1 MGEKKLVVGILAHVD
16 AGKTTLAESIL
27 YTCGSIRKLGRV
39 DHKDAFL
46 DTDRQERDRGITI
59 FSKQA
64 QVCWNDVAITLL
76 DTPGHVDFSAEMER
90 TLQVLDY
97 AVLVVSGA
105 DGVQGHVLTL
115 WRLLARYQVPVFL
128 FFNKMDQPDTDP
140 AALLAEAKERL
151 DERCVAFGGLDEQGR
166 PYRREE
172 AAFCEDVAVCDEELL
187 ERYLEAQESAGG
199 PEQSGKTAES
209 ADREGCGVKAAER
222 SGGGKRP
229 GHDGI
234 IDEET
239 IADLIVK
246 RKVFPCY
253 FGSAL
258 KVEGITEL
266 LDGIGVY
273 TRMPSY
279 GEAFGARVYK
289 ISRDAQGNR
298 LTHIKITG
306 GMIRVKQTVLTHGN
320 HCSRRGYEGDSRE
333 TKNVQEEKIDQI
345 RIYSGDKYTVEQ
357 EVAAGTVCALSGL
370 SMTFCGEGL
379 GAEREDTVP
388 LLEPVMTYRI
398 VLPEAC
404 DVHQMYNKLC
414 QLEEEEPQ
422 LHMVWRE
429 QLNEIHVQ
437 LMGEVQIEVLRN
449 LIRERFDVEVMFD
462 EGSIVYKETITSAA
476 EGVGH
481 YEPLRHYAEVHLLL
495 EPGEPGSG
503 LQFASRCSEDV
514 LDRNWQRLVLT
525 HLEEK
530 EHLGVLTGAPITDM
544 QITLV
549 AGRAHLKHTEG
560 GDFRQ
565 ATYRAVRHGLCK
577 AQNILLEPVYAFR
590 LELPAALIGRGMTDM
605 QNKAGKFGAPEL
617 AGDFAILT
625 GTVPV
630 SEMTGY
636 QAEVSAYSGG
646 KGRIYVEL
654 KGYAPCHNADT
665 VIASAGYEAERD
677 TDNPCSSVFC
687 AHGAGFVVE
696 WDQVETYMH
705 LDYAADRGGFAQAQD
720 RRDESF
726 RFADEGLPEAG
737 VGGYGDHAHAR
748 LGGRQRSS
756 ASPEAIGQDEIEE
769 IMNRTYGTKERKKQ
783 GWARTIRA
791 GGNAGAPEVRADRS
805 ESAGADGNGGN
816 GQDKSY
822 GKRSGSD
829 STSSMQEEYLLVDGY
844 NIIFAWDH
852 LHSLAKD
859 NLDSARGK
867 LLDIL
872 SDFQGYRKMHLIL
885 VFDAYKVKGNT
896 GSTERY
902 HNIDVVY
909 TKEAET
915 ADQYIE
921 KVTHRIGRKHRVR
934 VATSD
939 GLEQLIIMGA
949 GAVRVS
955 ARELQEEVMA
965 ANAELRQMFLQG
977 TDKPAGDRNYLL
989 EGAAGEVADYVR
1001 QVLKK

>member
-1 MGEKKLVVGILAHVD
+1 MGVKRLVVGLLAHVD

-27 YTCGSIRKLGRV
+27 YTSGSIRKLGRV

-64 QVCWNDVAITLL
+64 VFQWKDMDITLL
-76 DTPGHVDFSAEMER
+76 DTPGHVDFSAETER

-97 AVLVVSGA
+97 AVLVISGA

-128 FFNKMDQPDTDP
+128 FINKMDQPGADP
-140 AALLAEAKERL
+140 EALLAEIRDSL
-151 DERCVAFGGLDEQGR
+151 DGRCVAFSALDGQGR
-166 PYRREE
+166 PYRRTD
-172 AAFCEDVAVCDEELL
+172 ASFCEDIAVCDEELL
-187 ERYLEAQESAGG
+187 ERYLEAEERAGRPG
-199 PEQSGKTAES
+199 QREKTAES
-209 ADREGCGVKAAER
+209 ADCAGCSGKIAAPAEGAGCGERPESACVIDDGTITDLVAA
-222 SGGGKRP
+222 
-229 GHDGI
+229 
-234 IDEET
+234 
-239 IADLIVK
+239 

-266 LDGIGVY
+266 LDGLAAY
-273 TRMPSY
+273 TRMPAY

-289 ISRDAQGNR
+289 ISRDAQGSR
-298 LTHIKITG
+298 LTHVKITG
-306 GMIRVKQTVLTHGN
+306 GTIRVKQTILTHGS
-320 HCSRRGYEGDSRE
+320 HYGGRRGYGGESQGTE
-333 TKNVQEEKIDQI
+333 AVQEEKIDQI
-345 RIYSGDKYTVEQ
+345 RIYSGDKYTVEP
-357 EVAAGTVCALSGL
+357 EAAAGTVCALSGPAG
-370 SMTFCGEGL
+370 TFCGEGL
-379 GAEREDTVP
+379 GGEREDTVP

-398 VLPEAC
+398 VLPDTC

-429 QLNEIHVQ
+429 RTGEIHVQ
-437 LMGEVQIEVLRN
+437 LMGEVQIEVLQN
-449 LIRERFDVEVMFD
+449 LIRERFGAEVMFD
-462 EGSIVYKETITSAA
+462 EGSIVYKETIAA
-476 EGVGH
+476 AVEGVGH
-481 YEPLRHYAEVHLLL
+481 YEPLRHYAEVHLLM

-503 LQFASRCSEDV
+503 LQFSTQCSEDA
-514 LDRNWQRLVLT
+514 LDRNWQRLILT

-530 EHLGVLTGAPITDM
+530 EHLGVLTGSPITDM

-565 ATYRAVRHGLCK
+565 ATYRAVRQGLCR

-590 LELPAALIGRGMTDM
+590 LELPAAQVGRGMTDM
-605 QNKAGKFGAPEL
+605 QNRAGRFGAPEL
-617 AGDFAILT
+617 AGESAVLT

-630 SEMTGY
+630 SEMAGY
-636 QAEVSAYSGG
+636 QAEVASYSGG
-646 KGRIYVEL
+646 KGRLSLEL
-654 KGYAPCHNADT
+654 KGYAPCHNADA
-665 VIASAGYEAERD
+665 VIAAIGYEAERD
-677 TDNPCSSVFC
+677 TDNPCGSVFC
-687 AHGAGFVVE
+687 AHGAGFVAE
-696 WDQVETYMH
+696 WDQVEAYMH
-705 LDYAADRGGFAQAQD
+705 LDYATGDGGFPQSDTRQEAAAQLADMGAQGAG
-720 RRDESF
+720 SG
-726 RFADEGLPEAG
+726 AD
-737 VGGYGDHAHAR
+737 GGNVHTR
-748 LGGRQRSS
+748 LGGRREGGGSS
-756 ASPEAIGQDEIEE
+756 DVIGQDEIEE

-791 GGNAGAPEVRADRS
+791 GDNADARRGAGRAG
-805 ESAGADGNGGN
+805 EKAGVPGG
-816 GQDKSY
+816 
-822 GKRSGSD
+822 
-829 STSSMQEEYLLVDGY
+829 TQEEYLLVDGY
-844 NIIFAWDH
+844 NIIFAWD
-852 LHSLAKD
+852 SLKELAQH
-859 NLDSARGK
+859 NLDGARGK
-867 LLDIL
+867 LMDIL
-872 SDFQGYRKMHLIL
+872 SDFQGYRDMHLIL
-885 VFDAYKVKGNT
+885 VFDAYKVKGNI

-921 KVTHRIGRKHRVR
+921 KVTHRIGRKYRVR

-965 ANAELRQMFLQG
+965 ANEELRQIFLQG
-977 TDKPAGDRNYLL
+977 PDRKAGDKNYLL
-989 EGAAGEVADYVR
+989 EGASGEVADYVR
-1001 QVLKK
+1001 RALQK